1 VVSSLTGTTPRLSQ
15 SFQILTYTAN
25 ELAYNPGGR
34 NQGFLFWLA
43 WAFHN
48 FNSVISLG
56 DAHGGIGRAQVLMN
70 CYGAQA
76 VPAFERAVGAFGL
89 CPK

>member
-1 VVSSLTGTTPRLSQ
+1 MLSGETPRLTQ
-15 SFQILTYTAN
+15 SFQIVTYAAN
-25 ELAYNPGGR
+25 ELAYNPGQKK

-56 DAHGGIGRAQVLMN
+56 DAHGGIGRAQVLLN
-70 CYGAQA
+70 CYGVQGMTTIQ
-76 VPAFERAVGAFGL
+76 RALGVLGL